1 MLNKRHASVALL
13 SLLIPFMG
21 VAVAEADRVDAT
33 ATLPDAK
40 PGECYAKAIV
50 PAKFEVRPE
59 KVLVKP
65 EYETVEIIPAT
76 YDIQDKQV
84 LVKEAAKKLVA
95 VPAVYKGENETIEVS
110 PARNEWVTRLGKRG
124 IPASPALL
132 AAAKTNGIDID
143 NAEVGQCF
151 AEYYVPAKFE
161 TKEKEVL
168 VKEEAEDIKVS
179 LAQFDKVDEVITI
192 KEPSRKKVLI
202 KAEYET
208 VEEKIEIEPAK
219 AVWKKGSGPVS
230 RIDNSTGDIMCL
242 VKVPAKYKVVKKTV
256 LKTPAKIESV
266 EIPAVTKAIAVNK
279 LVSDATAD
287 KVKVPAVY
295 KKVAITSK
303 IDDAKFIWR
312 GAKVG
317 GDGVA
322 TGNQICLKGVPAQKK
337 VIKKLVVEKP
347 ATVKEV
353 AIPAVYK
360 TIKVKKVATEAEE
373 RRTKIPAVYH
383 TIEKRVRI
391 SKERLEWRRIL
402 CQTNMNT
409 NVNKRIQ
416 QALKDAGVYKG
427 PVDGS
432 IGGGTLKAV
441 EKYQREKGLPTGGIT
456 IQVLES
462 LGVM

>member
-1 MLNKRHASVALL
+1 MLIKRHASVALL
-13 SLLIPFMG
+13 SLLIPVMG
-21 VAVAEADRVDAT
+21 MAADEGRVDAT

-40 PGECYAKAIV
+40 PGECYAKVII
-50 PAKFEVRPE
+50 PAQFEVNPE

-76 YDIQDKQV
+76 YDVQEKQV
-84 LVKEAAKKLVA
+84 LIKEAAKKLVA
-95 VPAVYKGENETIEVS
+95 VPAVYKTESEEIETS
-110 PARNEWVTRLGKRG
+110 PARNEWVTSLGKRG

-132 AAAKTNGIDID
+132 AAAKTNGINID
-143 NAEVGQCF
+143 DSEVNQCF
-151 AEYYVPAKFE
+151 AEFYVPATFA

-168 VKEEAEDIKVS
+168 VKEEAEDIKITP
-179 LAQFDKVDEVITI
+179 AQFDKVDEVVTI
-192 KEPSRKKVLI
+192 KESSKKKVLI

-219 AVWKKGSGPVS
+219 AVWKKGSGPIS

-242 VKVPAKYKVVKKTV
+242 VQIPAKYKIIKKTV
-256 LKTPAKIESV
+256 LKVPSKIESV
-266 EIPAVTKAIAVNK
+266 EIAAITKVVAVSK
-279 LVSDATAD
+279 LVSDAAAD

-295 KKVAITSK
+295 KKIGITSK
-303 IDDAKFIWR
+303 IEDAKFIWR

-322 TGNQICLKGVPAQKK
+322 TGNQICLKNVPAQKT
-337 VIKKLVVEKP
+337 VVKKLVVATA
-347 ATVKEV
+347 ATVKEEV
-353 AIPAVYK
+353 IPAIYK

-373 RRTKIPAVYH
+373 RRTKIAAVYS
-383 TIEKRVRI
+383 TIEKRKKT

-402 CQTNMNT
+402 CQTNMNAD
-409 NVNKRIQ
+409 VNKRIQ
-416 QALKDAGVYKG
+416 QALKDAGVYNG

-441 EKYQREKGLPTGGIT
+441 EKYQREKGLPTGGLT
-456 IQVLES
+456 IQVLEK
-462 LGVM
+462 LGIM

>member
-1 MLNKRHASVALL
+1 MLNKRYASVALL
-13 SLLIPFMG
+13 SLLIPVMG
-21 VAVAEADRVDAT
+21 AAEEAGRIDAT

-40 PGECYAKAIV
+40 PGQCFAKVIV

-65 EYETVEIIPAT
+65 EFETVEVIPAT
-76 YDIQDKQV
+76 YDIQEKQV

-95 VPAVYKGENETIEVS
+95 VPAVYKTESESIEIS
-110 PARNEWVTRLGKRG
+110 PARNEWVTSLGKRG

-132 AAAKTNGIDID
+132 AAAKTNGINID
-143 NAEVGQCF
+143 DSTVGQCF
-151 AEYYVPAKFE
+151 AEYYIPAKFE

-179 LAQFDKVDEVITI
+179 PAQFDKVDEVITT
-192 KEPSRKKVLI
+192 KESSKKKVLI

-242 VKVPAKYKVVKKTV
+242 VQVPAKYKIIKKTV
-256 LKTPAKIESV
+256 LKTPSKIESV
-266 EIPAVTKAIAVNK
+266 DIPAVTKAISVSK
-279 LVSDATAD
+279 LVSDAAAD
-287 KVKVPAVY
+287 KVKIPAVY

-303 IDDAKFIWR
+303 VEDAKFIWR

-322 TGNQICLKGVPAQKK
+322 TGNQICLKSIPAKK
-337 VIKKLVVEKP
+337 AVVKKLVVEKP

-353 AIPAVYK
+353 EIPAVYK
-360 TIKVKKVATEAEE
+360 KIKVKKVATEAEE
-373 RRTKIPAVYH
+373 RRTKIPAVYS

-402 CQTNMNT
+402 CQTNMNADI
-409 NVNKRIQ
+409 NKRIQ
-416 QALKDAGVYKG
+416 QALKDAGVYNG

-441 EKYQREKGLPTGGIT
+441 EKYQRKNNLPIGGLT
-456 IQVLES
+456 IQVLEK
-462 LGVM
+462 LGIM

>member
-13 SLLIPFMG
+13 SLLIPVMG
-21 VAVAEADRVDAT
+21 TAAEDRVDAT

-40 PGECYAKAIV
+40 PGECYAKVIV

-65 EYETVEIIPAT
+65 ESETVEIIPAT
-76 YDIQDKQV
+76 YDVQEKQV
-84 LVKEAAKKLVA
+84 LVKEESKKLVA
-95 VPAVYKGENETIEVS
+95 VPAKYKTENEEIEVS
-110 PARNEWVTRLGKRG
+110 PARNEWVTALGRRG

-132 AAAKTNGIDID
+132 AAAKTNGVELD
-143 NAEVGQCF
+143 NTTAGQCF

-168 VKEEAEDIKVS
+168 VKEESEDIKIAA
-179 LAQFDKVDEVITI
+179 AQYDKVDEVVTV
-192 KEPSRKKVLI
+192 KEASKKKVLV

-219 AVWKKGSGPVS
+219 AVWKKGSGPIS

-242 VKVPAKYKVVKKTV
+242 VQVPAKYKIIKKTV
-256 LKTPAKIESV
+256 LKNPSKIDSV
-266 EIPAVTKAIAVNK
+266 EVPSVTKAVAVSK
-279 LVSDATAD
+279 LVSDAAAD

-295 KKVAITSK
+295 KKVGITSK
-303 IDDAKFIWR
+303 VEDAKFIWR

-322 TGNQICLKGVPAQKK
+322 TGNQICLKAVDAQKQ
-337 VIKKLVVEKP
+337 VVKKLVIDTP
-347 ATVKEV
+347 ATVKEEV
-353 AIPAVYK
+353 VPAVYK
-360 TIKVKKVATEAEE
+360 TIKVQKIATEAEE
-373 RRTKIPAVYH
+373 RRTKIPAVYN
-383 TIEKRVRI
+383 TVDKRAKV
-391 SKERLEWRRIL
+391 SKERLEWQRIL
-402 CQTNMNT
+402 CQTNMNAD
-409 NVNKRIQ
+409 VNKRIQ
-416 QALKDAGVYKG
+416 QALKDAGVYNG

-441 EKYQREKGLPTGGIT
+441 EKYQREKNLPTGGLT
-456 IQVLES
+456 IETLEK

>member
-1 MLNKRHASVALL
+1 MLNKRHASVAL
-13 SLLIPFMG
+13 SLLIPVMG
-21 VAVAEADRVDAT
+21 AAEEANRIDAT

-40 PGECYAKAIV
+40 PGECYAKVIV

-65 EYETVEIIPAT
+65 EYETVEIIPAS

-84 LVKEAAKKLVA
+84 LIKEAAKKLIA
-95 VPAVYKGENETIEVS
+95 VPAVYKTENESIEIS
-110 PARNEWVTRLGKRG
+110 PSRNEWVTRLGKRG

-143 NAEVGQCF
+143 NSNVGQCF
-151 AEYYVPAKFE
+151 AEYYIPAKFE

-168 VKEEAEDIKVS
+168 VKEEAEDIKVT
-179 LAQFDKVDEVITI
+179 LAQFDKVDEVITL
-192 KEPSRKKVLI
+192 KESSKKKVLI

-208 VEEKIEIEPAK
+208 IEEKIEIEPAK

-242 VKVPAKYKVVKKTV
+242 VQVPAKYKTIKKTV
-256 LKTPAKIESV
+256 LKTPSKIESV
-266 EIPAVTKAIAVNK
+266 DTPAVTKAISVSK

-295 KKVAITSK
+295 KKVGITSK
-303 IDDAKFIWR
+303 VEDAKFIWR
-312 GAKVG
+312 GAQVG

-322 TGNQICLKGVPAQKK
+322 TGNQICLKGVSAQKK
-337 VIKKLVVEKP
+337 VVKKLVVKTP

-353 AIPAVYK
+353 VIPAVYK
-360 TIKVKKVATEAEE
+360 TIKVKKVVTEAEE
-373 RRTKIPAVYH
+373 RRTKIAAVYN
-383 TIEKRVRI
+383 TIEKRVKT

-402 CQTNMNT
+402 CQTNMNAD
-409 NVNKRIQ
+409 VNKRIQ
-416 QALKDAGVYKG
+416 QALKDAGVYNG
-427 PVDGS
+427 PIDGS

-441 EKYQREKGLPTGGIT
+441 EKYQREKNLPTGGLT
-456 IQVLES
+456 IQVLEK